1 MKKRIFA
8 ALCAILLI
16 LSLSACAAKKTT
28 CTLTI
33 ACETALTSAGLDAET
48 VAALPSDGYLLP
60 ATEVEFTDG
69 ESVLEVLRRT
79 AQEHALTLDVVDG
92 EYPYVN
98 AIGPLAGG
106 SAGPM
111 AGWLFSVN
119 GEYPSVGAADIKV
132 QAGDAIVFSYTC
144 DGGAD
149 LGIVW

>member
-8 ALCAILLI
+8 ALCALI
-16 LSLSACAAKKTT
+16 LVLGLAACAAKQPT

-33 ACETALTSAGLDAET
+33 TCETALGSSELPAEK
-48 VAALPSDGYLLP
+48 VSALPADGYLLN
-60 ATEVEFTDG
+60 AAEVKFTEG
-69 ESVLEVLRRT
+69 ESVLDVLQRA
-79 AQEHALTLDVVDG
+79 AQANSLTLDVIDG
-92 EYPYVN
+92 DYVYVN

-106 SAGPM
+106 DAGM
-111 AGWLFSVN
+111 MSGWLVSVN
-119 GEYPSVGAADIKV
+119 GEYPSVSAAEVTV

>member
-8 ALCAILLI
+8 ALCALLLI

-69 ESVLEVLRRT
+69 ESVLEVLRR
-79 AQEHALTLDVVDG
+79 
-92 EYPYVN
+92 
-98 AIGPLAGG
+98 
-106 SAGPM
+106 M
-111 AGWLFSVN
+111 R
-119 GEYPSVGAADIKV
+119 
-132 QAGDAIVFSYTC
+132 
-144 DGGAD
+144 
-149 LGIVW
+149 